1 MNTTN
6 NIAVFAYNG
15 NENKYKAIFCI
26 RKQKTNLFLV
36 TIMKRRSGEKNQR
49 TEQMNSEITWSMKN
63 VMKANNRFL

>member
-36 TIMKRRSGEKNQR
+36 TIMKRRSGEKIR
-49 TEQMNSEITWSMKN
+49 EQNKWTVK
-63 VMKANNRFL
+63 